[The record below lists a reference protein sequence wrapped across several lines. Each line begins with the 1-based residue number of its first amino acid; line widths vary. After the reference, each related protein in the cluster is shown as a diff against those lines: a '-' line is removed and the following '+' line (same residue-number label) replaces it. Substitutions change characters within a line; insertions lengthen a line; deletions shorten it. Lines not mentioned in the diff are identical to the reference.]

1 MPDIAAASDTLLLA
15 AFAGA
20 ALIIA
25 VLGSRMANIADVLAD
40 RTGLG
45 EALIGSVLLGAGTS
59 ISGIVTSIST
69 AASGHPELSVS
80 NALGGIA
87 AQTMFLALAD
97 IAYRKVNLE
106 HAAASAVNLGQ
117 AGVLIMLSALPIL
130 AWASPAVTVFSIHP
144 ISPLL
149 VVIYLVGLHNAHRIR
164 QEPMWIPRKTEA
176 TRNEDD
182 DECEDDRSTRML
194 FATFATLVA
203 VVGVCGWVV
212 GEAGVELSSRYG
224 ISQGVVG
231 ALLTAVVTSLPEL
244 VTTVAAVRN
253 GALQLAIGGI
263 IGGNMFDALFIAAS
277 DVGYR
282 EGSIYHAISDR
293 AVFWMALVVVMT
305 AILLLGLL
313 RRERQGP
320 AGIGWESTL
329 LLTLWLG
336 GAGLQIALG

>member
-1 MPDIAAASDTLLLA
+1 
-15 AFAGA
+15 
-20 ALIIA
+20 
-25 VLGSRMANIADVLAD
+25 MAHIADVIAH

-59 ISGIVTSIST
+59 ISGIVTSVST

-97 IAYRKVNLE
+97 ITYRKVNLE

-117 AGVLIMLSALPIL
+117 AGVLIILSALPIL
-130 AWASPAVTVFSIHP
+130 AWASPPFAILGVHP
-144 ISPLL
+144 VSPLL
-149 VVIYLVGLHNAHRIR
+149 VAIYLVGLHNAHRIR
-164 QEPMWIPRKTEA
+164 QEPMWIPRMTDA
-176 TRNEDD
+176 TRQEDD
-182 DECEDDRSTRML
+182 DEEQETRT
-194 FATFATLVA
+194 TFALGFTFAALVA
-203 VVGVCGWVV
+203 VVGICGYVV
-212 GEAGVELSSRYG
+212 GTAGVELSARYG

-244 VTTVAAVRN
+244 VTTVAAVRK

-263 IGGNMFDALFIAAS
+263 IGGNMFDALFLAAS
-277 DVGYR
+277 DVSYR
-282 EGSIYHAISDR
+282 SGSIYHAVSDR

-305 AILLLGLL
+305 AILLMGLL

-320 AGIGWESTL
+320 AGIGWESVL
-329 LLTLWLG
+329 LLMLWLG
-336 GAGLQIALG
+336 GAGLQIMLG